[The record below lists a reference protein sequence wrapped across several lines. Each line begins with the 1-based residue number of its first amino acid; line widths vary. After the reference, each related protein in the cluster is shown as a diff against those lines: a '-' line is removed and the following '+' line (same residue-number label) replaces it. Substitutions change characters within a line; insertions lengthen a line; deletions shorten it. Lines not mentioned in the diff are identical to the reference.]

1 MATRTFDVEATVAAS
16 PEQAIDFLLELDRHY
31 GLHTYVESAVR
42 TAEGTDAEGEWTA
55 WDIVERPAVGPFR
68 YRIRFS
74 SRQIRT
80 SATSMVGRVR
90 PAPGCTLVAA
100 STATSM
106 DAGTRVAETVTVTA
120 PWLLVDYM
128 ARHARIAH
136 TRLFQGLPGELG
148 QVEGAASAA

>member
-1 MATRTFDVEATVAAS
+1 VATRIFDVETTVAAS

-42 TAEGTDAEGEWTA
+42 VSQGTDVEGEWTE
-55 WDIVERPAVGPFR
+55 WDIVERPALGPFH
-68 YRIRFS
+68 YRIRFR

-90 PAPGCTLVAA
+90 PAPACTLVAA
-100 STATSM
+100 STATST
-106 DAGTRVAETVTVTA
+106 DAGTRVAEAVTVTA

-148 QVEGAASAA
+148 AAPSAG